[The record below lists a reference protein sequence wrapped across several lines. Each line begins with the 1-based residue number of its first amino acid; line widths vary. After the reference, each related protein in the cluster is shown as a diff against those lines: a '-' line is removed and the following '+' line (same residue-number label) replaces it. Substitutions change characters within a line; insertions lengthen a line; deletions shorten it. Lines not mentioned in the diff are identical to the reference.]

1 MLNAVIILAAALGS
15 VILAFAYAGLL
26 DFITIYLE
34 RKVWGRIMQRYGP
47 AHVGYAGLLQLIS
60 DFLKYLSKEL
70 FSPRRVMKVFYYAIP
85 LVVIA
90 IITVPLILLPF
101 DYVAI
106 SGLDGILKL
115 IGIKVDLTKYSISLL
130 MDHYAPGIGLLGY
143 VAIVALSMPL
153 MYVLAWAQSNKYSAL
168 AAFRTVLML
177 VTYEIPFLIAIAAA
191 AILGGV
197 SIYGI
202 VQKQASGWFIF
213 VNPVL
218 ALVLFIALLAESER
232 PPFDHPE
239 AEQEIVHGWNIEYGA
254 GEFILLYGL
263 YLYSKAIYA
272 AGLVTLLLLGGWLGP
287 AIPGIPISL
296 SNAIWFTIK
305 LVAVFLVFIWVRASV
320 ARPRVDQILEFGWFK
335 LLILS
340 IIALVISI
348 ALRAGGVVA

>member
-1 MLNAVIILAAALGS
+1 MLAMSVGS
-15 VILAFAYAGLL
+15 VALAFAYAGLL
-26 DFITIYLE
+26 DLITIYFE

-47 AHVGYAGLLQLIS
+47 SHVGFAGLLQLIS

-70 FSPRRVMKVFYYAIP
+70 FSPNRVMKVFYYLLPLAI
-85 LVVIA
+85 IS
-90 IITVPLILLPF
+90 IITVPLVLLPF

-106 SGLDGILKL
+106 SGLQGVLRL
-115 IGIKVDLTKYSISLL
+115 AGVDIDVVQYSASQFI
-130 MDHYAPGIGLLGY
+130 DKHAPGIGLLGY
-143 VAIVALSMPL
+143 VAIVALTMPL
-153 MYVLAWAQSNKYSAL
+153 MYMLAWAQSNKYSAL

-177 VTYEIPFLIAIAAA
+177 VTYEVPFLIAIAAA

-197 SIYGI
+197 SIYEI
-202 VQKQASGWFIF
+202 VQKQANIWFMF
-213 VNPVL
+213 LNPVL

-239 AEQEIVHGWNIEYGA
+239 AEQEIVHGWNVEYGA

-263 YLYSKAIYA
+263 YLYSKALYA
-272 AGLVTLLLLGGWLGP
+272 AGLITLLLLGGWLGP
-287 AIPGIPISL
+287 SIPGLPQSL
-296 SNAIWFTIK
+296 TSALWFTVK

-320 ARPRVDQILEFGWFK
+320 ARPRVDQILEFGWFR

-348 ALRAGGVVA
+348 ALRAGGVVP